1 MISGSRSSR
10 PRRRPINHPSSHPL
24 RRLKKNSRRRGAMII
39 PLSSQ
44 PIRPSAVSPERS
56 WWGIVRPA
64 RRTKENSPNR
74 LPGRESLIQNRSFSK
89 DRAPKSGMSIQRC
102 WTAALL
108 FSLLFVL
115 FSFSTPSAFVGDEE
129 NTIEIYQRVNA
140 SVVNITSIAVTYDF
154 FLNPIPSEA
163 SGSGSVIDKKG
174 YILTN
179 NHVIRD
185 SERLEITLA
194 DGSKWPGELVG
205 SDPQTDLA
213 VIKVNAPPERLTA
226 IPMGNSDGLRP
237 GQKVLAIGN
246 PFGLERTLTA
256 GIISS
261 VRKNIRAGDLEMD
274 EVIQIDAAINPGNSG
289 GPLLNSEG
297 KMVGIN
303 TAIFTPS
310 GGSVG
315 IGFAIPINT
324 AKRILNE
331 LITKGYVA
339 YAWIGIDT
347 QTLLP
352 EFAEALSLP
361 VRKGVMVARVV
372 RGGPAHRAGIR
383 GGTQRVEV
391 GNAILVIGG
400 DILVAVDGEEVASA
414 EAFHQVMKSKRPGD
428 KVRLI
433 LWRGREKREVE
444 VKLGE
449 RPRRGR

>member
-1 MISGSRSSR
+1 M
-10 PRRRPINHPSSHPL
+10 RRRAWFFFFL
-24 RRLKKNSRRRGAMII
+24 C
-39 PLSSQ
+39 
-44 PIRPSAVSPERS
+44 
-56 WWGIVRPA
+56 
-64 RRTKENSPNR
+64 
-74 LPGRESLIQNRSFSK
+74 F
-89 DRAPKSGMSIQRC
+89 
-102 WTAALL
+102 
-108 FSLLFVL
+108 FL
-115 FSFSTPSAFVGDEE
+115 FSFSPSSAFVGDEE
-129 NTIEIYQRVNA
+129 NTIDIYQRVNA

-154 FLNPIPSEA
+154 FLNPVPSEA
-163 SGSGSVIDKKG
+163 SGSGSIIDKKG

-213 VIKVNAPPERLTA
+213 VIKVNAPPERLTT

-246 PFGLERTLTA
+246 PFGLERTLTS

-261 VRKNIRAGDLEMD
+261 VRKSIRAGDLEMD
-274 EVIQIDAAINPGNSG
+274 EVIQVDAAINPGNSG

-297 KMVGIN
+297 KMIGIN

-352 EFAEALSLP
+352 EFAEALSFP
-361 VRKGVMVARVV
+361 VRKGVLVARVV

-391 GNAILVIGG
+391 GNAILVVGG
-400 DILVAVDGEEVASA
+400 DILVAVDGEEVSSA
-414 EAFHQVMKSKRPGD
+414 EAFHRVMKTKRPDD
-428 KVRLI
+428 KIRLT
-433 LWRGREKREVE
+433 LWRGREKKDVE

-449 RPRRGR
+449 RPRPRG

>member
-1 MISGSRSSR
+1 M
-10 PRRRPINHPSSHPL
+10 
-24 RRLKKNSRRRGAMII
+24 
-39 PLSSQ
+39 
-44 PIRPSAVSPERS
+44 
-56 WWGIVRPA
+56 
-64 RRTKENSPNR
+64 
-74 LPGRESLIQNRSFSK
+74 
-89 DRAPKSGMSIQRC
+89 
-102 WTAALL
+102 
-108 FSLLFVL
+108 
-115 FSFSTPSAFVGDEE
+115 FSFSVASASIGDEE
-129 NTIEIYQRVNA
+129 NTIDIYQRVNA

-163 SGSGSVIDKKG
+163 SGSGSVIDKRG

-179 NHVIRD
+179 DHVIRD
-185 SERLEITLA
+185 SARLEITLA
-194 DGSKWPGELVG
+194 DGSRWPGELVG
-205 SDPQTDLA
+205 ADPQTDLA
-213 VIKVNAPPERLTA
+213 VIKVRAPPERLTA
-226 IPMGNSDGLRP
+226 IPMGDSDRLRP

-297 KMVGIN
+297 KMIGIN

-331 LITKGYVA
+331 LITKGYVS
-339 YAWIGIDT
+339 YAWLGIDT

-352 EFAEALSLP
+352 RFAEALSLP
-361 VRKGVMVARVV
+361 VRKGVMVARVT

-383 GGTQRVEV
+383 GGTQRIEV
-391 GNAILVIGG
+391 GNSILVVGG
-400 DILVAVDGEEVASA
+400 DILVAVDGEEVESA
-414 EAFHQVMKSKRPGD
+414 EAFHRLMKRKRAGD
-428 KVRLI
+428 QIRLS
-433 LWRGREKREVE
+433 LWRGREKKEVE

-449 RPRRGR
+449 RPRRGS

>member
-1 MISGSRSSR
+1 
-10 PRRRPINHPSSHPL
+10 
-24 RRLKKNSRRRGAMII
+24 
-39 PLSSQ
+39 
-44 PIRPSAVSPERS
+44 
-56 WWGIVRPA
+56 
-64 RRTKENSPNR
+64 
-74 LPGRESLIQNRSFSK
+74 
-89 DRAPKSGMSIQRC
+89 MSIQRR
-102 WTAALL
+102 WTASLL

-163 SGSGSVIDKKG
+163 SGSGSIIDKKG

-194 DGSKWPGELVG
+194 DGSRWPGELVG
-205 SDPQTDLA
+205 ADPQTDLA

-339 YAWIGIDT
+339 YAWMGIDT

-391 GNAILVIGG
+391 GNAILVVGG
-400 DILVAVDGEEVASA
+400 DILVAVDGEEVTSA
-414 EAFHQVMKSKRPGD
+414 EAFHEVMKTKRPDD
-428 KVRLI
+428 KIRLT

-444 VKLGE
+444 IKLGE
-449 RPRRGR
+449 RPRRGG

>member
-1 MISGSRSSR
+1 MSLQ
-10 PRRRPINHPSSHPL
+10 RR
-24 RRLKKNSRRRGAMII
+24 
-39 PLSSQ
+39 
-44 PIRPSAVSPERS
+44 
-56 WWGIVRPA
+56 WTVRFFP
-64 RRTKENSPNR
+64 
-74 LPGRESLIQNRSFSK
+74 F
-89 DRAPKSGMSIQRC
+89 
-102 WTAALL
+102 LL
-108 FSLLFVL
+108 LLL
-115 FSFSTPSAFVGDEE
+115 FSFSASAAFVGDEE
-129 NTIEIYQRVNA
+129 NTIDIYQRVNA

-163 SGSGSVIDKKG
+163 TGSGSIIDRKG
-174 YILTN
+174 YVLTN

-194 DGSKWPGELVG
+194 DGSRWPGELVG

-213 VIKVNAPPERLTA
+213 VVKVNAPPERMTA

-297 KMVGIN
+297 KMIGIN

-361 VRKGVMVARVV
+361 VRRGVLVARVA
-372 RGGPAHRAGIR
+372 RGGPAHQAGIR

-391 GNAILVIGG
+391 GNAILVVGG
-400 DILVAVDGEEVASA
+400 DILVAVDGEKVESA
-414 EAFHQVMKSKRPGD
+414 ETFHEIMKTKRPGD
-428 KVRLI
+428 RIRLT

-449 RPRRGR
+449 RPRRN